1 MTDYLLIESRSESSD
16 IDYSSKMASQ
26 LVGHGHGVT
35 LFLVQNGVLRARRG
49 AKASG
54 LDAAASAGVKLLAD
68 DFSLR
73 ERGIGAD
80 QLRAQITPAPLET
93 VVDELA
99 RGAKA
104 MWH

>member
-1 MTDYLLIESRSESSD
+1 MTDYMLIESRSETGD
-16 IDYSSKMASQ
+16 LNYCCTVASQ
-26 LVGHGHGVT
+26 LVEHGHGVT

-54 LDAAASAGVKLLAD
+54 LDTAASAGVKLLAD

-80 QLRAQITPAPLET
+80 QLRAQITAAPLET